1 MGRSKELPWLF
12 FFMAMAAK
20 AMAIFCETPIP
31 KAQHIGIGKLNNPAA
46 GGGDDTQPLGWNLNS
61 KAGFIPVIK
70 REGKHD
76 YYNEEPSNRCAN

>member
-12 FFMAMAAK
+12 FFKAMAAK

-46 GGGDDTQPLGWNLNS
+46 GGGDDTSSLW
-61 KAGFIPVIK
+61 
-70 REGKHD
+70 
-76 YYNEEPSNRCAN
+76 